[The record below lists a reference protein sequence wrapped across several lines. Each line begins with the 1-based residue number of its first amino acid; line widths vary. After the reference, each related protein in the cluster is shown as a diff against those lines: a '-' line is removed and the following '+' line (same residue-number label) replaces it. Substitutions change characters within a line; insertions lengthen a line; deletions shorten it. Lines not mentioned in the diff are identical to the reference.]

1 MKSVLIVL
9 RRKFASFLRR
19 GLFFKLG
26 FIPTWLLLGAAR
38 AMVLV
43 FAFARLA
50 PFLGRKVDKEAW
62 DQPMQPLS
70 VNTIK
75 KAQKISRLIVT
86 TVRYCPW
93 NANCLAQAI
102 VARFWLALCGVPY
115 RIYFGL
121 RREDADLK
129 AHAWVCSGS
138 YFVSGG
144 DGFKGHTVVG
154 CYGCNTEST
163 AECK

>member
-1 MKSVLIVL
+1 MKSVFLVL
-9 RRKFASFLRR
+9 KRKFVSFLRR
-19 GLFFKLG
+19 GLFFKVG
-26 FIPTWLLLGAAR
+26 FIPTWFLLGAAR

-62 DQPMQPLS
+62 DQPMQPLNVS
-70 VNTIK
+70 CIN

-102 VARFWLALCGVPY
+102 VARFWLGVCGVPY

-121 RREDADLK
+121 RRDNTGLK

-138 YFVSGG
+138 VFVSGG
-144 DGFKGHTVVG
+144 NGFKEHSVVG
-154 CYGCNTEST
+154 CYGVNNETT
-163 AECK
+163 LGDK